1 MTAVPANESAR
12 PAQPLK
18 VVQAVVVSAE
28 PGKEL
33 AGRSRVVRARDWC
46 RHATSLVRLSGY
58 PRLTFV
64 FVSEP
69 VDAMLDDLTT
79 EAAVLRVYRQ
89 EFAVLAREA
98 GAMILDVD
106 LIDVD
111 EAILEA
117 FAAAGSDGLTV
128 AEVVAAC
135 HRFDARVVERRLG
148 VLRDYQA
155 ISKVVDRPNEQHFR
169 AAFAPYIMLL
179 FLERLNVSHH
189 DAVEGDGRASVSRL
203 TKVFRLL
210 ANELTS
216 LVQRGAAEALREN
229 AQLLWGNRS
238 LIVQAEEVHAV
249 VLGRWPSLGQQCA
262 ALRISLAA
270 YGDAIEAAAGRLIEQ
285 AGTTRALGFLP
296 AETWVSFARRSDVQ
310 ALAAVLDSFVFD
322 APAPW
327 LSPQALAEAVESARP
342 AGGTRF
348 RPPRPDDR
356 QDLAEQD
363 LMPVDDTAE
372 LRIAAE
378 RLLGDRGSVS
388 VAELLDEAGDWPT
401 GRRLVAEMIA
411 IHHHPDLSFE
421 LRWGDGLRIDPGSFP
436 SWVSDGWFGRL
447 AKVSQ

>member
-1 MTAVPANESAR
+1 
-12 PAQPLK
+12 
-18 VVQAVVVSAE
+18 
-28 PGKEL
+28 
-33 AGRSRVVRARDWC
+33 
-46 RHATSLVRLSGY
+46 
-58 PRLTFV
+58 
-64 FVSEP
+64 
-69 VDAMLDDLTT
+69 MLDDLTT

-89 EFAVLAREA
+89 AFAVLAREA
-98 GAMILDVD
+98 GAMILDID

-117 FAAAGSDGLTV
+117 FAAAGSDGLTG

-135 HRFDARVVERRLG
+135 HPFDAQVVERRLG
-148 VLRDYQA
+148 VLREYRA
-155 ISKVVDRPNEQHFR
+155 ISKVVDRPNEQHYR

-179 FLERLNVSHH
+179 FLRRLAERGGQSELHQLLTLEHLNVSHP
-189 DAVEGDGRASVSRL
+189 DAAEGDGQASVSRL
-203 TKVFRLL
+203 SKVFRLL

-249 VLGRWPSLGQQCA
+249 VLRRWPGLGPPCA

-296 AETWVSFARRSDVQ
+296 AETWLSFARRSE
-310 ALAAVLDSFVFD
+310 AGTLAAVMDSFVFD

-342 AGGTRF
+342 ADGARF

-356 QDLAEQD
+356 QDLPEKD
-363 LMPVDDTAE
+363 LIPADDSAE
-372 LRIAAE
+372 LRAAAE
-378 RLLGDRGSVS
+378 RLLGERSVVS

-401 GRRLVAEMIA
+401 GRRLVGQMIA
-411 IHHHPDLSFE
+411 IHHHPDLGFE
-421 LRWGDGLRIDPGSFP
+421 LRWGDGLRIDAESFP
-436 SWVSDGWFGRL
+436 SWVSDGWFGRF
-447 AKVSQ
+447 AEVSR

>member
-1 MTAVPANESAR
+1 
-12 PAQPLK
+12 
-18 VVQAVVVSAE
+18 
-28 PGKEL
+28 
-33 AGRSRVVRARDWC
+33 
-46 RHATSLVRLSGY
+46 
-58 PRLTFV
+58 
-64 FVSEP
+64 
-69 VDAMLDDLTT
+69 MLDDLTT

-89 EFAVLAREA
+89 AFAVLAREA

-117 FAAAGSDGLTV
+117 FAAAGSDGLTA
-128 AEVVAAC
+128 AEVLAGC
-135 HRFDARVVERRLG
+135 HRLDPRVVERRLG
-148 VLRDYQA
+148 VLRDYRA
-155 ISKVVDRPNEQHFR
+155 ISKVVDRPNEQHYR

-179 FLERLNVSHH
+179 FLRRLAERGGQSELHQLLTLEQLNVSHP
-189 DAVEGDGRASVSRL
+189 DAAEDDGQASVSRL

-238 LIVQAEEVHAV
+238 LIVQAEDVHAL
-249 VLGRWPSLGQQCA
+249 VLGRWPSLGPPCA

-296 AETWVSFARRSDVQ
+296 AETWVSFARRSDPGT
-310 ALAAVLDSFVFD
+310 LAAVLDSFVFD

-327 LSPQALAEAVESARP
+327 LAPQALAEAVESARP

-348 RPPRPDDR
+348 RPPRPDEG
-356 QDLAEQD
+356 QDVPGKD
-363 LMPVDDTAE
+363 LVPSDDTAE
-372 LRIAAE
+372 LRAAAE
-378 RLLGDRGSVS
+378 RLLGERSSVS

-401 GRRLVAEMIA
+401 GRRLVGQMIA
-411 IHHHPDLSFE
+411 IHHHPDLGFE
-421 LRWGDGLRIDPGSFP
+421 LRWGDGLRIDAEAFP
-436 SWVSDGWFGRL
+436 SWVCDGWFGRL
-447 AKVSQ
+447 AEVSQ

>member
-1 MTAVPANESAR
+1 
-12 PAQPLK
+12 
-18 VVQAVVVSAE
+18 
-28 PGKEL
+28 
-33 AGRSRVVRARDWC
+33 
-46 RHATSLVRLSGY
+46 
-58 PRLTFV
+58 
-64 FVSEP
+64 
-69 VDAMLDDLTT
+69 
-79 EAAVLRVYRQ
+79 
-89 EFAVLAREA
+89 
-98 GAMILDVD
+98 MILDVD

-179 FLERLNVSHH
+179 FLHRLAERGGQSELHQLLTLERLNISHH
-189 DAVEGDGRASVSRL
+189 DAVEGDGGASVSRL

-216 LVQRGAAEALREN
+216 LVHRGAAEALREN

-285 AGTTRALGFLP
+285 AGTTRALGFLPAGTTRALGFLP

>member
-1 MTAVPANESAR
+1 
-12 PAQPLK
+12 
-18 VVQAVVVSAE
+18 
-28 PGKEL
+28 
-33 AGRSRVVRARDWC
+33 
-46 RHATSLVRLSGY
+46 
-58 PRLTFV
+58 
-64 FVSEP
+64 
-69 VDAMLDDLTT
+69 
-79 EAAVLRVYRQ
+79 
-89 EFAVLAREA
+89 
-98 GAMILDVD
+98 MILDVD

-179 FLERLNVSHH
+179 FLHRLAERGGQSELHQLLTLERLNISHH
-189 DAVEGDGRASVSRL
+189 DAVEGDGGASVSRL

-216 LVQRGAAEALREN
+216 LVHRGAAEALREN

>member
-89 EFAVLAREA
+89 AFAVLAREA

-179 FLERLNVSHH
+179 FLHRLAERGGQSELHQLLTLERLNVSHH

-310 ALAAVLDSFVFD
+310 ALAAVLDQ
-322 APAPW
+322 PACPQ
-327 LSPQALAEAVESARP
+327 LPGQEPDQRGHDGSISPVEPGPGVSAAQHGDLVP
-342 AGGTRF
+342 QHQQF
-348 RPPRPDDR
+348 R
-356 QDLAEQD
+356 
-363 LMPVDDTAE
+363 VH
-372 LRIAAE
+372 
-378 RLLGDRGSVS
+378 
-388 VAELLDEAGDWPT
+388 
-401 GRRLVAEMIA
+401 RR
-411 IHHHPDLSFE
+411 
-421 LRWGDGLRIDPGSFP
+421 
-436 SWVSDGWFGRL
+436 
-447 AKVSQ
+447 

>member
-1 MTAVPANESAR
+1 MSPA
-12 PAQPLK
+12 L
-18 VVQAVVVSAE
+18 
-28 PGKEL
+28 
-33 AGRSRVVRARDWC
+33 
-46 RHATSLVRLSGY
+46 
-58 PRLTFV
+58 LTFV

-89 EFAVLAREA
+89 AFAVLAREA

-179 FLERLNVSHH
+179 FLHRLAERGGQSELHQLLTLERLNVSHH

>member
-1 MTAVPANESAR
+1 MSPA
-12 PAQPLK
+12 L
-18 VVQAVVVSAE
+18 
-28 PGKEL
+28 
-33 AGRSRVVRARDWC
+33 
-46 RHATSLVRLSGY
+46 
-58 PRLTFV
+58 LTLL
-64 FVSEP
+64 FVSEL

-89 EFAVLAREA
+89 AFAVLAREA

-179 FLERLNVSHH
+179 FLHRLAERGGQSELHQLLTLERLNVSHH

-203 TKVFRLL
+203 TRVFRLL

-249 VLGRWPSLGQQCA
+249 VLGRWPSLRPQCA

-348 RPPRPDDR
+348 RPPRPDGR

-363 LMPVDDTAE
+363 LMSVDDTAE
-372 LRIAAE
+372 LRAAAE

-411 IHHHPDLSFE
+411 IHHHADLSFE

-447 AKVSQ
+447 AEVSQ

>member
-1 MTAVPANESAR
+1 MSA
-12 PAQPLK
+12 PL
-18 VVQAVVVSAE
+18 
-28 PGKEL
+28 
-33 AGRSRVVRARDWC
+33 
-46 RHATSLVRLSGY
+46 
-58 PRLTFV
+58 LTFV
-64 FVSEP
+64 GVSEP

-89 EFAVLAREA
+89 AFAVLAREA

-117 FAAAGSDGLTV
+117 FAAAGSDGLTG

-135 HRFDARVVERRLG
+135 HAFDARVVERRLG

-155 ISKVVDRPNEQHFR
+155 ISKVVDRPNEQHYR

-179 FLERLNVSHH
+179 FLRRLSERGGQSELHQLLTLERLNVSHP
-189 DAVEGDGRASVSRL
+189 DAVQADGQQSVSRL
-203 TKVFRLL
+203 SKVFRLL

-249 VLGRWPSLGQQCA
+249 VLRRWPALGPQCA

-296 AETWVSFARRSDVQ
+296 AETWLSFARRSD
-310 ALAAVLDSFVFD
+310 AGTLAAVLDSFVFD

-342 AGGTRF
+342 ADGPRF

-356 QDLAEQD
+356 QDLPEKD
-363 LMPVDDTAE
+363 LVPADDGAE
-372 LRIAAE
+372 LRAAAE
-378 RLLGDRGSVS
+378 RLLGERSGVS

-411 IHHHPDLSFE
+411 IHHHPDLGFE
-421 LRWGDGLRIDPGSFP
+421 LRWGDGLRIDAQSFP

-447 AKVSQ
+447 TGVPQ

>member
-1 MTAVPANESAR
+1 M
-12 PAQPLK
+12 
-18 VVQAVVVSAE
+18 
-28 PGKEL
+28 
-33 AGRSRVVRARDWC
+33 
-46 RHATSLVRLSGY
+46 
-58 PRLTFV
+58 
-64 FVSEP
+64 
-69 VDAMLDDLTT
+69 
-79 EAAVLRVYRQ
+79 
-89 EFAVLAREA
+89 
-98 GAMILDVD
+98 
-106 LIDVD
+106 
-111 EAILEA
+111 
-117 FAAAGSDGLTV
+117 
-128 AEVVAAC
+128 
-135 HRFDARVVERRLG
+135 
-148 VLRDYQA
+148 
-155 ISKVVDRPNEQHFR
+155 
-169 AAFAPYIMLL
+169 
-179 FLERLNVSHH
+179 
-189 DAVEGDGRASVSRL
+189 
-203 TKVFRLL
+203 FRLL

-216 LVQRGAAEALREN
+216 LVQRVAAEALREN

-249 VLGRWPSLGQQCA
+249 VLGRWPSLGQQRA

-327 LSPQALAEAVESARP
+327 LSPQALAEAEESARP

-378 RLLGDRGSVS
+378 RLMGDRGSVS

-411 IHHHPDLSFE
+411 IHHHPDLSLE
-421 LRWGDGLRIDPGSFP
+421 NRPIVPRC
-436 SWVSDGWFGRL
+436 
-447 AKVSQ
+447 